1 MNSLKELLIPTAS
14 AQSFDAFAQPTFG
27 PINVGTGNT
36 TTGTVLITTDKTA
49 SNIGD
54 IITATISVNT
64 NDIAISEYRIV
75 LNFDPTKFTV
85 IDSDPN
91 TPGTQ
96 VTLLDPVFQ
105 IENPET
111 ENTVNSLGQVLVI
124 AKNTDQVSVN
134 RNVIEIQLQAQ
145 SSGNTNISVVTQ
157 GEIRTQLVREAGVG
171 LAYTG
176 NSVDIGIET
185 QSGNGGTNGGNGG
198 QQPQTPGT
206 NGGTGSIPDTAVP
219 EYVSQAFPLLAG
231 SFLLLLGAI
240 LVKNSKKNPENTS
253 QSVE

>member
-1 MNSLKELLIPTAS
+1 MNSLKELLIPSVS

-49 SNIGD
+49 ANIGD
-54 IITATISVNT
+54 TIIATISINT
-64 NDIAISEYRIV
+64 NDIPISEYRVI

-85 IDSDPN
+85 IDSDTN
-91 TPGTQ
+91 TTGTQ

-105 IENPET
+105 IEDPET
-111 ENTVNSLGQVLVI
+111 DNTVNSLGVIQVI
-124 AKNTDQVSVN
+124 AKNTEQVTVN
-134 RNVIEIQLQAQ
+134 RNVVEIRLQAQ

-157 GEIRTQLVREAGVG
+157 GETRTQLVREAGVG

-176 NSVDIGIET
+176 NSVDIGIQT
-185 QSGNGGTNGGNGG
+185 QTGNGGTDSGNGG
-198 QQPQTPGT
+198 QQPSTPGT
-206 NGGTGSIPDTAVP
+206 NGGSGAIPDTAVP

-231 SFLLLLGAI
+231 SFLLLLGVL
-240 LVKNSKKNPENTS
+240 LVKNSKEKPENK
-253 QSVE
+253 VG